1 MWWGILILLYLV
13 LSELYHYTTTHLY
26 FIYPLWKNA
35 CAVSQL
41 FGAFFSRSSSAAS
54 EDVCLLLRKE
64 APSYLRTQYISSNV
78 SLQMWEKPE
87 KKMSSSTTT
96 TSKNTLRSRLPRFN
110 FLKKAPK
117 KVAESKLDKDLANFV
132 EKVSHSNSRKNSSTT
147 DAAACSVLSAKDKQ
161 NTNIK
166 LR

>member
-1 MWWGILILLYLV
+1 MWWDILILLYLV
-13 LSELYHYTTTHLY
+13 VSELYHYTTTHLY

-41 FGAFFSRSSSAAS
+41 FGAFFTVLLCGLRGRVSPFEKGGSFLFAHTVYFIKCQLT
-54 EDVCLLLRKE
+54 DVRKT
-64 APSYLRTQYISSNV
+64 R
-78 SLQMWEKPE
+78 

-132 EKVSHSNSRKNSSTT
+132 EKVSQSNSRKNSSTT
-147 DAAACSVLSAKDKQ
+147 DAAACSSVLSAKDKQ

>member
-1 MWWGILILLYLV
+1 MWWDILILLYLV
-13 LSELYHYTTTHLY
+13 VLELYHYTATHLY

-41 FGAFFSRSSSAAS
+41 FGAFFHGPPLRPPRTCVSFWERRLLPICAHSIFHQMSAYR
-54 EDVCLLLRKE
+54 C
-64 APSYLRTQYISSNV
+64 
-78 SLQMWEKPE
+78 EKNQ
-87 KKMSSSTTT
+87 KKMSSSTT

>member
-1 MWWGILILLYLV
+1 MGHLNSTVFSSFRAVPLHYHTFVFYLSIVKERMRRLPTFWGFFFTVLLCGLRGRV
-13 LSELYHYTTTHLY
+13 SPFEKGGSFLFAHTVC
-26 FIYPLWKNA
+26 FIK
-35 CAVSQL
+35 CQL
-41 FGAFFSRSSSAAS
+41 T
-54 EDVCLLLRKE
+54 DVRKT
-64 APSYLRTQYISSNV
+64 R
-78 SLQMWEKPE
+78 

-132 EKVSHSNSRKNSSTT
+132 EKVSQSNSRKNSSTT

>member
-1 MWWGILILLYLV
+1 MSPFEKGGSFLFAHTV
-13 LSELYHYTTTHLY
+13 Y
-26 FIYPLWKNA
+26 FIK
-35 CAVSQL
+35 CQL
-41 FGAFFSRSSSAAS
+41 T
-54 EDVCLLLRKE
+54 DVRKT
-64 APSYLRTQYISSNV
+64 R
-78 SLQMWEKPE
+78 

>member
-1 MWWGILILLYLV
+1 MSAYRC
-13 LSELYHYTTTHLY
+13 E
-26 FIYPLWKNA
+26 KN
-35 CAVSQL
+35 Q
-41 FGAFFSRSSSAAS
+41 
-54 EDVCLLLRKE
+54 
-64 APSYLRTQYISSNV
+64 
-78 SLQMWEKPE
+78 

-110 FLKKAPK
+110 FLIKAPK